1 MLVGTADARTSK
13 EAAKSLQLTYICL
26 ETLGTRTPMIKEFPK
41 RPCKSG
47 IMVNLFFPT

>member
-1 MLVGTADARTSK
+1 MLVGTPEARTREEASK
-13 EAAKSLQLTYICL
+13 SQQLTYICL

-41 RPCKSG
+41 TPCKSG